1 MTELEKHITSL
12 LLDNDCVI
20 VPGFGGFMVH
30 SIAAR
35 YDSNTGMYMPPLRTL
50 GFHPQLTMNDSL
62 LVQSY
67 ATCYDLSFP
76 EALRRIDNEVYEL
89 RHRIETE
96 GYCEI
101 GEVGI
106 IRLTDQGAYDFTPMS
121 EGLVTPS
128 LYGFDAFEIKPMNAE
143 SAEESI
149 ATDNKAEEESALPVT
164 PSKSPVLSSDIFTDE
179 RMSTLGKDDAAN
191 EEQDDDECDDTETT
205 LKIPMRIVRRLAAAC
220 AVLLL
225 TIFVPQHVGDTT
237 ITRLSSC
244 GIDADMFMRFM
255 PQHRQGVMAQPV
267 SPKVSADTT
276 ATPDVESAP
285 DRAANAAGL
294 AVAADSMERGY
305 TVVLAS
311 RVSVVNAG
319 RYVEKIKKQG
329 YDQAMV
335 FTKNGNTKVIY
346 GKYDTAE
353 EARSVRR
360 RLVSNDEF
368 KTCWVG
374 EL

>member
-30 SIAAR
+30 SMAAR
-35 YDSNTGMYMPPLRTL
+35 YDGNTGLYMPPLRTL

-76 EALRRIDNEVYEL
+76 EALRRIENDVYEL
-89 RHRIETE
+89 KHRIEAE

-101 GEVGI
+101 GDVGTV
-106 IRLTDQGAYDFTPMS
+106 RLTDQGTYDFTPMS
-121 EGLVTPS
+121 EGIMTPC
-128 LYGFDAFEIKPMNAE
+128 LYGFDAFEIKPMEAE
-143 SAEESI
+143 SAENVI
-149 ATDNKAEEESALPVT
+149 TTDNKADEELTLSVT
-164 PSKSPVLSSDIFTDE
+164 PPKSPVLSSDIFTDE
-179 RMSTLGKDDAAN
+179 RMSTLGNDDVAN
-191 EEQDDDECDDTETT
+191 GEQDDDEFEETETT
-205 LKIPMRIVRRLAAAC
+205 LKIPMRIVRRLVAAC
-220 AVLLL
+220 AVLLI

-237 ITRLSSC
+237 ITRLSRC
-244 GIDADMFMRFM
+244 GIDADMFMRFV
-255 PQHRQGVMAQPV
+255 PQQRQEAMEQPV
-267 SPKVSADTT
+267 SPTVSADTT
-276 ATPDVESAP
+276 AVQNVAP
-285 DRAANAAGL
+285 THDRAANAAGL
-294 AVAADSMERGY
+294 AVANDSMGRGY

-311 RVSVVNAG
+311 RVSVTNAG
-319 RYVEKIKKQG
+319 RYVEKIRKQG
-329 YDQAMV
+329 YDKAMV

-353 EARSVRR
+353 EARNVRR